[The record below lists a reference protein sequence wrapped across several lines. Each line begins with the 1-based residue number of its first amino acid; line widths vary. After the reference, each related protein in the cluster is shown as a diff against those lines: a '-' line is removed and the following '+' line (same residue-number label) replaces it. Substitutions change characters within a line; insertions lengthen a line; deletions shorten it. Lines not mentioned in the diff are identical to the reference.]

1 MKTYKEFITERNKFE
16 KYLLQKG
23 IKNIDKLVRKNPKA
37 FENVKDQISNQIKNL
52 RFDPLRDEAILIG
65 VNNLKKYMNA
75 NKDFDP
81 TGALLNVE
89 DLMKVNL
96 AHHNINAD
104 LNKEVKYQTDQA
116 RFYKIQVEQLK
127 KENQE
132 LRNKQ
137 TEFIKQFR
145 NKGDM

>member
-1 MKTYKEFITERNKFE
+1 MVVT
-16 KYLLQKG
+16 
-23 IKNIDKLVRKNPKA
+23 
-37 FENVKDQISNQIKNL
+37 
-52 RFDPLRDEAILIG
+52 
-65 VNNLKKYMNA
+65 
-75 NKDFDP
+75 NKDAKALEREMEKLKNKEIDP
-81 TGALLNVE
+81 YYDAGPFAHDLEHHPGERGPNDLEQRIE

-132 LRNKQ
+132 LRGKQ
-137 TEFIKQFR
+137 QNPVANLR
-145 NKGDM
+145 DKGGL

>member
-1 MKTYKEFITERNKFE
+1 MSIMVVT
-16 KYLLQKG
+16 
-23 IKNIDKLVRKNPKA
+23 
-37 FENVKDQISNQIKNL
+37 
-52 RFDPLRDEAILIG
+52 
-65 VNNLKKYMNA
+65 
-75 NKDFDP
+75 NKDAKALEREMEKLKNKEIDP
-81 TGALLNVE
+81 YYDAGPFAHDLEHHPGERRPNDLEQRIE